1 MKVRDEVR
9 DIIEDSVYSIVHD
22 ALRMYF
28 IHYVKKRLDPSVD
41 RKIRIHVHNVVWDPI
56 WHEAL
61 YSVSEQPKNQKVL
74 RGML

>member
-1 MKVRDEVR
+1 MKISDEVR
-9 DIIEDSVYSIVHD
+9 EEIYDSVYSIACD

-28 IHYVKKRLDPSVD
+28 IHYVKKELDPSVD

-61 YSVSEQPKNQKVL
+61 YSVSEQPKNQKIL